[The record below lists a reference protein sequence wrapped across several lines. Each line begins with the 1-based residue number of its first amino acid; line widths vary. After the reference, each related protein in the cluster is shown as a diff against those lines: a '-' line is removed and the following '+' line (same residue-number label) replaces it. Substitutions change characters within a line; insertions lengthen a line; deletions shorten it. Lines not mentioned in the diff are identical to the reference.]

1 MVNIGD
7 RVLLAAGGVSQ
18 FEVLELD
25 GNRAVVESVDKTAPG
40 CYPFSTEAAL
50 LVPIDPD

>member
-7 RVLLAAGGVSQ
+7 RVLLATGGVSE

-25 GNRAVVESVDKTAPG
+25 GDRAVVESVNKAAPG
-40 CYPFSTEAAL
+40 RYPFSTEAAL
-50 LVPIDPD
+50 LVPIDPA